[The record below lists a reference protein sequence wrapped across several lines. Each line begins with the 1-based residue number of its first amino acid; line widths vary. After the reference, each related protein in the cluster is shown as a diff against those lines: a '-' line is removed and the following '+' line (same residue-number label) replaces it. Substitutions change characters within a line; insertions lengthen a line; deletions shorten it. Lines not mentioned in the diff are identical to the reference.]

1 MGAVSVEI
9 DLKSLNT
16 YIRLKHGSPRALTGD
31 ERFVLRQF
39 TQLIQQAVRDR
50 WPVDTGTSRDRW
62 IVYSVPTA
70 GDLSIF
76 VENPM
81 FYAEYV
87 NNGLW
92 ERLVPAVWNAVKPE
106 LIREMKREID
116 KTERRLESSRGVP
129 LLELLRALA

>member
-1 MGAVSVEI
+1 VGAVSVEI

-16 YIRLKHGSPRALTGD
+16 YIRLKHGSPRALTGE
-31 ERFVLRQF
+31 ERFTLRQF
-39 TQLIQQAVRDR
+39 TQLIQQAIRDR

-70 GDLSIF
+70 GDLAIF

-92 ERLVPAVWNAVKPE
+92 ERLVPAVWNAVKAE
-106 LIREMKREID
+106 VIREMKREID
-116 KTERRLESSRGVP
+116 KTERRLSGATGGI
-129 LLELLRALA
+129 LLDLLKALA

>member
-1 MGAVSVEI
+1 VGAVSVEI
-9 DLKSLNT
+9 ELKSLNT
-16 YIRLKHGSPRALTGD
+16 YIRLKHGRPRALTAD
-31 ERFVLRQF
+31 ERFTLRQF
-39 TQLIQQAVRDR
+39 VQLIQQAIRDR

-87 NNGLW
+87 HGGLW

-106 LIREMKREID
+106 VIREMKREID
-116 KTERRLESSRGVP
+116 KTERRLSGATGGI
-129 LLELLRALA
+129 LLDLLKALA

>member
-16 YIRLKHGSPRALTGD
+16 YIRLKHGSPRALTGE
-31 ERFVLRQF
+31 ERFTLRQF
-39 TQLIQQAVRDR
+39 TQLIQQAIRDR

-70 GDLSIF
+70 GDLAIF

-106 LIREMKREID
+106 VIREMKREID
-116 KTERRLESSRGVP
+116 KTERRLSGATGGI
-129 LLELLRALA
+129 LLDLLKALA

>member
-9 DLKSLNT
+9 DLKSLNN
-16 YIRLKHGSPRALTGD
+16 YIRLKHGSPRALTGE
-31 ERFVLRQF
+31 ERFTLRQF
-39 TQLIQQAVRDR
+39 TQLIQQAIRDR

-70 GDLSIF
+70 GDLAIF

-87 NNGLW
+87 NDGLW

-106 LIREMKREID
+106 VIREMKREID
-116 KTERRLESSRGVP
+116 KTERRLSGATGGI
-129 LLELLRALA
+129 LLDLLKALA

>member
-16 YIRLKHGSPRALTGD
+16 YIRLKHGSPRALTGE
-31 ERFVLRQF
+31 ERFTLRQF
-39 TQLIQQAVRDR
+39 TQLIQQAIRDR

-70 GDLSIF
+70 GDLAIF

-92 ERLVPAVWNAVKPE
+92 ERLVPAVWNAVKAE
-106 LIREMKREID
+106 VIREMKREID
-116 KTERRLESSRGVP
+116 KTERRLSGATGGI
-129 LLELLRALA
+129 LLDLLKALA